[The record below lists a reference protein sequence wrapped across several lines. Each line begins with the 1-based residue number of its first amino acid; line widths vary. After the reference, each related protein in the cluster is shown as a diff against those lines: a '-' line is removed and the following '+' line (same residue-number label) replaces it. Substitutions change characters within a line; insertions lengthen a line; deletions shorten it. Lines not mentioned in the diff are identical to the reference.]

1 MNILIT
7 GSKGFIGKNLVVSL
21 QNIKDGKLKNSPLS
35 SDINL
40 LEFNIDSEQNLLDE
54 FCKIADVVVHL
65 AGINR
70 PLNPEEFMQGNFS
83 FTEQVLKTLK
93 KYDSKASFII
103 TSSIQADLDNLYG
116 LSKKAAEN
124 LIMEYSKN
132 NNVDV
137 MIYRLPNVFGKW
149 CKPNYNS
156 VVATFCYNIA
166 NNLPITINNTRTEL
180 TLVYIDDVVDELIN
194 AIAKKPNRVDEF
206 CEVDK
211 THNASL
217 GYIADLLYSFKNIR
231 LDLSLPNVGDEFI
244 NKLYATY
251 LSYLPSKSFS
261 YPLKMN
267 VDSRGSFTEIIRTQ
281 NAGQFSVNIS
291 KAGITKGNHW
301 HHTKNEKF
309 LVVSGKGVIRF
320 RDMKNQ
326 NSEIIEY
333 FVCGDKLE
341 VVDIPTGYTH
351 NIENLGDSDMV
362 TFMWSNECFNP
373 DKPDTYF
380 EEV

>member
-35 SDINL
+35 ADINL

-180 TLVYIDDVVDELIN
+180 TL
-194 AIAKKPNRVDEF
+194 
-206 CEVDK
+206 
-211 THNASL
+211 
-217 GYIADLLYSFKNIR
+217 
-231 LDLSLPNVGDEFI
+231 
-244 NKLYATY
+244 
-251 LSYLPSKSFS
+251 
-261 YPLKMN
+261 
-267 VDSRGSFTEIIRTQ
+267 
-281 NAGQFSVNIS
+281 
-291 KAGITKGNHW
+291 
-301 HHTKNEKF
+301 
-309 LVVSGKGVIRF
+309 
-320 RDMKNQ
+320 
-326 NSEIIEY
+326 
-333 FVCGDKLE
+333 
-341 VVDIPTGYTH
+341 
-351 NIENLGDSDMV
+351 
-362 TFMWSNECFNP
+362 
-373 DKPDTYF
+373 
-380 EEV
+380 